1 MKEKV
6 SMLDIANELGISKV
20 SVSKALSD
28 RDGVSDEL
36 REKVKNVASKL
47 GYRFNNSARSLK
59 TNRQFNIGI
68 LISEKFIMDKEAY
81 YFYVSGEIIRK
92 LDEYHISGIMEIIT
106 EVQETQAQKPR
117 CYNERKVDGLIV
129 LGQLHCDYLQM
140 IESLQIPAVFFDF
153 YVKRAKIDSIVA
165 DNFFS
170 GYTLTNLLIE
180 KGHRQIGYVGS
191 IMATSSIQDRYLG
204 YYKALIENQL
214 TLDPSL
220 VLEDRDNH
228 GRLIPLTLPEE
239 LPTAFVCNCDQVAYT
254 LLQELKKRGKQVP
267 NDVSIVGFDNA
278 LYSTLSDP
286 QITTVDHNIE
296 KMVSTAVK
304 VITKKIANPQR
315 TYDRILIPGTIIERS
330 SVLEIIQPRVMT

>member
-6 SMLDIANELGISKV
+6 SMVDIANELGISKV

-28 RDGVSDEL
+28 REGVSDEL
-36 REKVKNVASKL
+36 REKVKQVATRL

-59 TNRQFNIGI
+59 TDRQYNIGI

-106 EVQETQAQKPR
+106 EFQEIHALPPR

-129 LGQLHCDYLQM
+129 LGQLQCEYLQM
-140 IESLQIPAVFFDF
+140 IESLEMPAVFFDF
-153 YVKRAKIDSIVA
+153 YVKNAKIDSIVA

-170 GYTLTNLLIE
+170 GYTLTNLLIS
-180 KGHRQIGYVGS
+180 KGHKSIAYVGS

-204 YYKALIENQL
+204 YYKALIENQIPL
-214 TLDPSL
+214 CHDF
-220 VLEDRDNH
+220 VIEDRDDH
-228 GRLIPLTLPEE
+228 GRLIPIQLPSE
-239 LPTAFVCNCDQVAYT
+239 LPTAFVCNCDQVAYS
-254 LLQELKKRGKQVP
+254 LIQELKRRGKRVP
-267 NDVSIVGFDNA
+267 QDCSVVGFDNS
-278 LYSTLSDP
+278 LYSTLTDP

-304 VITKKIANPQR
+304 VITKKIINPQR

-330 SVLEIIQPRVMT
+330 SVEEITSSQNN